1 MPELHLNATAT
12 AECVVGQAD
21 LASALSVE
29 PGAVFPAVFS
39 TPRMVALMELASA
52 RLLQPV
58 LGSGELSA
66 GVSIDMVHTAA
77 TLAGVRVTATAR
89 YVGREGNLYVIKV
102 SASDPAGKIGRG
114 THKRAILSAE
124 RLMSGAER
132 RAAGP
137 ITPA

>member
-12 AECVVGQAD
+12 AECIVSQTD
-21 LASALSVE
+21 LASALSSD
-29 PGAVFPAVFS
+29 PDDVFPAVFS

-66 GVSIDMVHTAA
+66 GVSIDVIHTAA
-77 TLAGVRVTATAR
+77 TLPGVRVTATAR

-102 SASDPAGKIGRG
+102 TAFDPAGEIGRG

-124 RLMSGAER
+124 RLMTGAER
-132 RAAGP
+132 RATSKT
-137 ITPA
+137 TPA